1 MADKGKAMTTMIA
14 RIFALF
20 VVATSICGAPPSVQ
34 AGDAAGN
41 YYVRGFGSQTCE
53 RYLKERKARSAA
65 YVAFR
70 TWANG
75 YVTSYNQ
82 FAAGTYD
89 AAANFSISTLAA
101 MLANYCTT
109 NKKSN
114 FVSAVY
120 AVTRELHK
128 YRIETR
134 SPEVAVSAGKRKT
147 RVFVETIRRV
157 QEFLKQQGLYSSRVD
172 GKFGKGTSAAIS
184 AYQKKR
190 KISVTGLPDGP
201 TLIAIYQEISGSGK
215 SR

>member
-1 MADKGKAMTTMIA
+1 MIT
-14 RIFALF
+14 RTLALF
-20 VVATSICGAPPSVQ
+20 VVFLALWGGNAPVH
-34 AGDAAGN
+34 AGDDSGN
-41 YYVRGFGSQTCE
+41 YYVRGFGSQSCA

-89 AAANFSISTLAA
+89 AAANFNIATLAGTF
-101 MLANYCTT
+101 ANYCRV

-114 FVSAVY
+114 FVTAVY

-128 YRIETR
+128 YRIEKR
-134 SPEVAVSAGKRKT
+134 SPEVQVSAGKRKT
-147 RVFVETIRRV
+147 RVFAETIRRV
-157 QEFLKQQGLYSSRVD
+157 QDILKRQGLYSGRID

-190 KISVTGLPDGP
+190 KLTRTGLPDGS
-201 TLIAIYQEISGSGK
+201 TLITMYKEANVAGRGSRK
-215 SR
+215 PR

>member
-1 MADKGKAMTTMIA
+1 MAVIIRTL
-14 RIFALF
+14 ALF
-20 VVATSICGAPPSVQ
+20 IVFSSICMGTSTVH

-41 YYVRGFGSQTCE
+41 YYVRGFGSQSCA
-53 RYLKERKARSAA
+53 RYLKERKAGSAA

-82 FAAGTYD
+82 FAADTYD
-89 AAANFSISTLAA
+89 AAANFNISAVAA
-101 MLANYCTT
+101 MLANFCRT
-109 NKKSN
+109 NQKSN

-128 YRIETR
+128 FRIEKR
-134 SPEVAVSAGKRKT
+134 SPEVQVSAGKRKL

-157 QEFLKQQGLYSSRVD
+157 QEFLKQQGLYSGGID

-190 KISVTGLPDGP
+190 KLSDTGLPDGP
-201 TLIAIYQEISGSGK
+201 TLIAIYREISAVGKGSRK

>member
-1 MADKGKAMTTMIA
+1 MAVITRM
-14 RIFALF
+14 FALIF
-20 VVATSICGAPPSVQ
+20 VISSICGASVSVK

-41 YYVRGFGSQTCE
+41 YYVRGFGSQSCE

-82 FAAGTYD
+82 FAADTYD
-89 AAANFSISTLAA
+89 AAANFNISTLAA
-101 MLANYCTT
+101 MLANYCRT
-109 NKKSN
+109 NEKSN
-114 FVSAVY
+114 FVSAVF

-134 SPEVAVSAGKRKT
+134 SPEVAVSVGKKKI

-157 QEFLKQQGLYSSRVD
+157 QQVLKQQGLYSGRVD
-172 GKFGKGTSAAIS
+172 GKFGKGTSGAIS

-190 KISVTGLPDGP
+190 KLSVTGLPDGP
-201 TLIAIYQEISGSGK
+201 TLIAIYQELSGSGK

>member
-1 MADKGKAMTTMIA
+1 VIT
-14 RIFALF
+14 RVLALF
-20 VVATSICGAPPSVQ
+20 VIAVSICGAAPSVH

-41 YYVRGFGSQTCE
+41 YYVRGFGSQSCA

-82 FAAGTYD
+82 FAADTYD
-89 AAANFSISTLAA
+89 AAANFDISAVAA
-101 MLANYCTT
+101 MLANFCRT
-109 NKKSN
+109 NQKSN

-128 YRIETR
+128 FRIEKR
-134 SPEVAVSAGKRKT
+134 SPEVQVSAGKRKL
-147 RVFVETIRRV
+147 RVFVETLRRI
-157 QEFLKQQGLYSSRVD
+157 QEVLKQQGLYSGKVD

-190 KISVTGLPDGP
+190 KLPNTGLPDGP
-201 TLIAIYQEISGSGK
+201 TLIAIYREISAAGKGSRK
-215 SR
+215 PR